1 MTNIVNMADGRRVS
15 DNLRFLG
22 RNPGDPVQ
30 HQRDSYRAFFE
41 RNPAGI
47 YLVSMPNGILENCNA
62 AFAHLLGYESPLD
75 LLGQQLSRFFVDPGS
90 YESSLRSL
98 MTQDQVSGDQQCV
111 RRQDGSEIWVLQDIS
126 RMDEEGSKEI
136 KILGTVVDITSQ
148 KQKEEHFLQSS
159 LYDAL
164 TGLPNRTLFLDRL
177 GVCYERARRNQEY
190 QFAVLFLDLDRF
202 KWINDSF
209 GHRVGDE
216 LLVAAAKRLN
226 SKIRGGDTVA
236 RLGGDEFAV
245 LLGEV
250 VDTEEAT
257 RVATRIQS
265 AFQNPFRLGEREL
278 FITVSIGIAMS
289 SGQWFCNQEG
299 KSAVSPVSQTAVTSP
314 LDRPEDLLWEADA
327 VLYRAKQL
335 GRARYE
341 VFDAAMHQ
349 KVMTLAQLEQDL
361 RKAVQEDEFTCYYL
375 PAVSLQTGRIIGFE
389 ACLRWQHPTRGLLNP
404 AEFALLAEQMGLHG
418 AIDRA
423 FVKKACLHLKQ
434 LHEAFPSHE
443 QIFISANLSISA
455 FRDPEFVQFVADL
468 IQPLKIG
475 RERLW
480 FEVSESTLIE
490 HFEGIRHTLNELRS
504 LGVSITLDDFG
515 TGFSSLKGLPQFPVD
530 VLKIDSSLIAGM
542 KVDDM
547 YVDVVGT
554 LIALG
559 HSLGFSIFAEGV
571 ETEQQIVELK
581 RLGCE
586 GSQGTFVSEA
596 VDANTTC
603 QLLVENGTYIRG
615 DI

>member
-1 MTNIVNMADGRRVS
+1 MP

-22 RNPGDPVQ
+22 RTADDRELENRNDF
-30 HQRDSYRAFFE
+30 YRAFFE
-41 RNPAGI
+41 QNPAGI
-47 YLVSMPNGILENCNA
+47 YLASIPNGTLENCNE
-62 AFAHLLGYESPLD
+62 AFARLLGYDSPLD
-75 LLGQQLSRFFVDPGS
+75 LLGQDLTRFFVDPAS
-90 YESSLRSL
+90 YEHCLQSLA
-98 MTQDQVSGDQQCV
+98 TQNQLKGNEQCI
-111 RRQDGSEIWVLQDIS
+111 RRKDETEIWILQDIS
-126 RMDEEGSKEI
+126 RVGDDESNEA

-148 KQKEEHFLQSS
+148 KRKEEHFLQSA
-159 LYDAL
+159 LYDSL
-164 TGLPNRTLFLDRL
+164 TGLPNRALFLDRL
-177 GVCYERARRNQEY
+177 GVCYDRARRNSEY

-216 LLVAAAKRLN
+216 LLVAAAKRLH

-250 VDTEEAT
+250 RDTDDAT
-257 RVATRIQS
+257 RVATRIQT

-289 SGQWFCNQEG
+289 SGQWFCNQDG
-299 KSAVSPVSQTAVTSP
+299 NLQVSAVSQTSP
-314 LDRPEDLLWEADA
+314 VELLERPEDLLWEADA

-361 RKAVQEDEFTCYYL
+361 RKAVDQDEFSCFYL
-375 PAVSLQTGRIIGFE
+375 PFVSLQTGRIIGFE

-404 AEFALLAEQMGLHG
+404 AEFALLAEQMGLRG
-418 AIDRA
+418 AIDRS
-423 FVKKACLHLKQ
+423 FVKKACLFLKHLQQQFATREQ
-434 LHEAFPSHE
+434 L
-443 QIFISANLSISA
+443 FISADLSLSV
-455 FRDPEFVQFVADL
+455 FRDPDFIKFVADL
-468 IQPLKIG
+468 IQPLQIG

-480 FEVSESTLIE
+480 FEISESLLME
-490 HFEGIRHTLNELRS
+490 HFEGIRHGLNELRS

-530 VLKIDSSLIAGM
+530 VLKVDSSLIAGM

-586 GSQGTFVSEA
+586 GSQGKYFSEP
-596 VDANTTC
+596 VDANQAF
-603 QLLVENGTYIRG
+603 QLLAENRTY
-615 DI
+615 

>member
-1 MTNIVNMADGRRVS
+1 MTERRRVS
-15 DNLRFLG
+15 NNVRFLG
-22 RNPGDPVQ
+22 RAAEE
-30 HQRDSYRAFFE
+30 SETSESEAYRVLFE
-41 RNPAGI
+41 QNPAGI
-47 YLVSMPNGILENCNA
+47 YLASLSKGVIENCND
-62 AFAHLLGYESPLD
+62 AFAQLLGYESPLE
-75 LLGQQLSRFFVDPGS
+75 LLGRKLASFFVDPAS
-90 YESSLRSL
+90 YENCVRA
-98 MTQDQVSGDQQCV
+98 VSTDNQMKGDQQCI
-111 RRQDGSEIWVLQDIS
+111 RRQDGSEIWILQDIS
-126 RMDEEGSKEI
+126 RINESESEDI

-148 KQKEEHFLQSS
+148 KQKEEHFLKSA
-159 LYDAL
+159 LYDSL
-164 TGLPNRTLFLDRL
+164 TGLPNRSLFLNRL
-177 GVCYERARRNQEY
+177 GVCYDRARRDSQY

-216 LLVAAAKRLN
+216 LLIAAAKRLN

-236 RLGGDEFAV
+236 RLSGDEFAV

-250 VDTEEAT
+250 QDTIDAT
-257 RVATRIQS
+257 LVASRIQA
-265 AFQNPFRLGEREL
+265 AFQNPFRLGQREL

-299 KSAVSPVSQTAVTSP
+299 GNSEVSALSQAAGVVS

-341 VFDAAMHQ
+341 VFDSAMHH
-349 KVMTLAQLEQDL
+349 KVTTLAQLEQDL
-361 RKAVQEDEFTCYYL
+361 RKAVEEDQFTCYYF
-375 PAVSLQTGRIIGFE
+375 PTVSLQSGRIIGFE
-389 ACLRWQHPTRGLLNP
+389 ACLRWQHPNRGLLKP
-404 AEFALLAEQMGLHG
+404 AEFSLLAEQMGLHG
-418 AIDRA
+418 SIDRS
-423 FVKKACLHLKQ
+423 FVKKACLFLKHLQQK
-434 LHEAFPSHE
+434 FPANE
-443 QIFISANLSISA
+443 EIFISANLSLSV
-455 FRDPEFVQFVADL
+455 FRDPHFVKFVADL
-468 IQPLKIG
+468 IQPLNIG

-490 HFEGIRHTLNELRS
+490 HFEGIQESLNALRS
-504 LGVSITLDDFG
+504 LGISVTLDDFG

-530 VLKIDSSLIAGM
+530 VLKVDSSLIAGM

-571 ETEQQIVELK
+571 ETEKQIAELR

-586 GSQGTFVSEA
+586 GSQGTYFSEP
-596 VDANTTC
+596 VDANTAC
-603 QLLVENGTYIRG
+603 LMLADNRTYWHG
-615 DI
+615 SH